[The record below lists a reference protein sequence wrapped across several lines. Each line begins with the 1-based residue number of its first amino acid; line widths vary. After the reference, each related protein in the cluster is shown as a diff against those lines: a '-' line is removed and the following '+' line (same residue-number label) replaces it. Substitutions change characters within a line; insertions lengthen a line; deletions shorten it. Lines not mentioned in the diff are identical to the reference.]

1 MKLEVTRDVISDLWP
16 FYGSGEASSDSR
28 ALVEAF
34 LKEDT
39 VFAETLNESAKL
51 GTIVPVL
58 RLSPDAERRL
68 LEDARHR
75 AELKLLLTGA
85 AIVLLGLVLLGAPLA
100 AFFLLS
106 GR

>member
-1 MKLEVTRDVISDLWP
+1 MKLEVTRDVINDLWP
-16 FYGSGEASSDSR
+16 FYGSGEASTDSR

-34 LKEDT
+34 LREDP

-51 GTIVPVL
+51 GTVVPVL

-75 AELKLLLTGA
+75 AELKLLVTGA
-85 AIVLLGLVLLGAPLA
+85 VILLLGLVLLGAPLA
-100 AFFLLS
+100 ALLLS
-106 GR
+106 AR